1 MPTPS
6 NWTLTPGAIRF
17 FVPLFLQR
25 QLASHPLTERLYLNG
40 CGYYPSA
47 QGHHMLRVEHEDNLL
62 LYCTAGTGKLRI
74 LKDENH
80 EEHAIHAGDVILI
93 PQGISHQYEADS
105 RNPWTLYWVHFAGTL
120 SESYCRHLGD
130 EARRHVLHAGVSQGL
145 IDAFEKLFIAQNT
158 GYHLPVFVHVCHNLG
173 ALLTAVA
180 ISSTQWQGHKTS
192 REHFDEVEAHMESVI
207 DGALDLDTLARLA
220 GLSKFHFIKK
230 YKEAYGYAPIQ
241 HFIHR
246 KMERACLLLD
256 TTTLTVTAVAES
268 LGYDDPHYF
277 SRLFK
282 KVTGLSPARY
292 RGLQRG

>member
-6 NWTLTPGAIRF
+6 SWTLTPGAIRF

-25 QLASHPLTERLYLNG
+25 QLASHPLTEGLWLNG

-47 QGHHMLRVEHEDNLL
+47 QGHQMQRLEHEDNLL
-62 LYCTAGTGKLRI
+62 LYCTAGSGSLRI
-74 LKDENH
+74 FAEDPDQLH
-80 EEHAIHAGDVILI
+80 VIHAGDVMLI
-93 PQGISHQYEADS
+93 PQGVPHFYAADP
-105 RNPWTLYWVHFAGTL
+105 RNPWTLYWVHFDGSL
-120 SESYCRHLGD
+120 SGRYCD
-130 EARRHVLHAGVSQGL
+130 YICEDRRQHVLHPGVSQAL
-145 IDAFEKLFIAQNT
+145 VHAFEKLFGAQNT
-158 GYHLPVFVHVCHNLG
+158 GYHLPVFIHACHSLG

-180 ISSTQWQGHKTS
+180 ISSTQGQGQKSS
-192 REHFDEVEAHMESVI
+192 RVHFDEITAHMESVI
-207 DGALDLDTLARLA
+207 DGALELDTLAKLT

-230 YKEAYGYAPIQ
+230 YKEAFGYAPIQ

-256 TTTLTVTAVAES
+256 TTTLNISEVAES

-282 KVTGLSPARY
+282 KVMGLSPARY
-292 RGLQRG
+292 RSQQRG